1 MALDVFSANAIRA
14 VRLQSPRVGVA
25 VAAQEGGQIVF
36 SFSATDNSY
45 GLVPQTF
52 RWQLAPTDSV
62 DTVVQNFLDLM
73 AECQVEHIRLLR
85 GILPENAAMPDYP
98 QALELNGFNPLFSE
112 APQ

>member
-1 MALDVFSANAIRA
+1 M
-14 VRLQSPRVGVA
+14 
-25 VAAQEGGQIVF
+25 F

-73 AECQVEHIRLLR
+73 AECRVEHIRLLR
-85 GILPENAAMPDYP
+85 DILPENAAMPDYP
-98 QALELNGFNPLFSE
+98 QALELNGFNPLLSE